1 MIKIAVKYLLIAI
14 TFFFSSCTKDKSCE
28 DCLNESD
35 YTNATIIFSGPVET
49 DGCGW
54 LVKIDDTHSY
64 HPDVL
69 DIAFQQD
76 QLPVKIAY
84 KLTPDKFICGIAA
97 LQITVIHV
105 DDIKL

>member
-1 MIKIAVKYLLIAI
+1 MRYFPLLIS
-14 TFFFSSCTKDKSCE
+14 FLCFSCAKEKSCE
-28 DCLNESD
+28 KCQDEST
-35 YTNATIIFSGPVET
+35 YKNAIIVFQGPVET

-54 LVKIDDTHSY
+54 LVKIDDTHTY

-76 QLPVKIAY
+76 QLQVNISY
-84 KLTPDKFICGIAA
+84 ELTSQKFICGIGG

-105 DDIKL
+105 KDIKL